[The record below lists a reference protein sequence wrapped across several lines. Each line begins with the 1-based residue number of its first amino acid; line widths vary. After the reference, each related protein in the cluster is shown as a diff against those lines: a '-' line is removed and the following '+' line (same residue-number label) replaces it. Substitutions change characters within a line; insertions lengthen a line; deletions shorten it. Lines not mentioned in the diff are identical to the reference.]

1 MEWNGMVVTLYSD
14 SEVAEA
20 DETMTCPLLLMR
32 ERSVEWAWFNQCDV
46 TLSHSLLAAL
56 LVAVCLLV
64 VHVTS
69 VTSITRSVHDSS
81 SSLTSARMLIHVGTF
96 LPRDAMLAQYLLSSC
111 VRLSVR
117 PSVCHKPVLYRNDW
131 TNRAGF
137 GMETSFH
144 LSHTVL

>member
-1 MEWNGMVVTLYSD
+1 MSARVIAYYFKQFPEQKQINKHKSSTGRLDAGWCSD
-14 SEVAEA
+14 AEVAEA

-69 VTSITRSVHDSS
+69 VTRSVHDSP
-81 SSLTSARMLIHVGTF
+81 SSLI
-96 LPRDAMLAQYLLSSC
+96 SC
-111 VRLSVR
+111 L
-117 PSVCHKPVLYRNDW
+117 
-131 TNRAGF
+131 
-137 GMETSFH
+137 
-144 LSHTVL
+144 

>member
-1 MEWNGMVVTLYSD
+1 VSD
-14 SEVAEA
+14 FETKIHRIRSQLRRRGTAAGRLDAGWCSDAEVAEA

-69 VTSITRSVHDSS
+69 VTRSVHDSS
-81 SSLTSARMLIHVGTF
+81 SSPQG
-96 LPRDAMLAQYLLSSC
+96 QY
-111 VRLSVR
+111 RQ
-117 PSVCHKPVLYRNDW
+117 
-131 TNRAGF
+131 
-137 GMETSFH
+137 
-144 LSHTVL
+144 